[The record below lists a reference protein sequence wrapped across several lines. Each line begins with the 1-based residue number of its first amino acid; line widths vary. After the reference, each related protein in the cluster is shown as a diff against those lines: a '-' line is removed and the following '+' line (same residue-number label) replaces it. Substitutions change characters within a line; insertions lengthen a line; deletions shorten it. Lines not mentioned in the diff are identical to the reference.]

1 MNSRMHI
8 AHGRAWVV
16 AILFLVSTPL
26 HLRAVQPLSLAGKPT
41 QMGRWHDST
50 LTEYRD
56 HLQSLAALVDTC
68 AKARDSKSCD
78 ALQVGLDDH
87 VQLGNG
93 AAAPRRLVRYGWLRV
108 LLSKA
113 QEPDASDAA
122 KTKASAKNSDPA
134 STQPPQP
141 TTTQLLQDAKVR
153 LQEDLAQLNL
163 PPSAQ
168 PSHASERNAL
178 KQVLAGRDF
187 RGLQENSVR
196 QSMLEKFS
204 NWLNHLFANA
214 TRWRSRSA
222 WLGRLIVWGFIAGVC
237 VALLW
242 WLLQMERRW
251 RVRLVPDDRRPAP
264 EAPNARDWQ
273 LWLDDARAAAAAGHW
288 REAIHFVYWAAIS
301 RLESR
306 RLWPADRARTPREYL
321 ALVAADDPR
330 HTGLTALTG
339 SFERTWYG
347 GRAADE
353 TQYRVAEEL
362 AESLIGGGAA
372 GHATGQGGSR

>member
-1 MNSRMHI
+1 VHI
-8 AHGRAWVV
+8 AHWPAWFG
-16 AILFLVSTPL
+16 ALLFLGSTPL
-26 HLRAVQPLSLAGKPT
+26 YLLAVQPLSLAGKPAQT
-41 QMGRWHDST
+41 GRWRDST

-56 HLQSLAALVDTC
+56 HLQSLAVLVDAC
-68 AKARDSKSCD
+68 AKARDLKTCD
-78 ALQVGLDDH
+78 PLQAGLDDR
-87 VQLGNG
+87 VQLGNETG
-93 AAAPRRLVRYGWLRV
+93 APRRLVRYGWLRV

-122 KTKASAKNSDPA
+122 KGKAKNPEQ
-134 STQPPQP
+134 TQPPQP

-163 PPSAQ
+163 PRSAQ
-168 PSHASERNAL
+168 PNHAPERDAL

-251 RVRLVPDDRRPAP
+251 RVRLVPEDRRPAP
-264 EAPNARDWQ
+264 DAPSARDWQ
-273 LWLDDARAAAAAGHW
+273 LWLNDARAAAAAGRW

-353 TQYRVAEEL
+353 TQYRHAEEL
-362 AESLIGGGAA
+362 AEALIGGGSGGTTA
-372 GHATGQGGSR
+372 GQGGAR

>member
-1 MNSRMHI
+1 MHI
-8 AHGRAWVV
+8 AQWPAWFV
-16 AILFLVSTPL
+16 AILFLGSTPL
-26 HLRAVQPLSLAGKPT
+26 DAVQPLSLATKPAQT
-41 QMGRWHDST
+41 GHWHDST
-50 LTEYRD
+50 LEEYRD
-56 HLQSLAALVDTC
+56 HLQSLASLVDAC
-68 AKARDSKSCD
+68 AKARDLKTCD
-78 ALQVGLDDH
+78 PLQAGLDDR
-87 VQLGNG
+87 VQLSKETG
-93 AAAPRRLVRYGWLRV
+93 AQRHLVRYGWLRV

-113 QEPDASDAA
+113 QEPDAPDSA
-122 KTKASAKNSDPA
+122 KTHTPAKSQEPA

-141 TTTQLLQDAKVR
+141 TTTQLLEDAKVR
-153 LQEDLAQLNL
+153 LKEDLAQLNL
-163 PPSAQ
+163 PPTAQ
-168 PSHASERNAL
+168 PNHTPERDAL

-187 RGLQENSVR
+187 RGLQESSVR

-204 NWLNHLFANA
+204 NWLNRLFANA
-214 TRWRSRSA
+214 NRWRSRSA
-222 WLGRLIVWGFIAGVC
+222 WLGRLIVWGFVAGVC

-251 RVRLVPDDRRPAP
+251 RVRLVPEDRRPALDSP
-264 EAPNARDWQ
+264 SARDWQ
-273 LWLDDARAAAAAGHW
+273 LWLNDGRAAAAAGHW

-353 TQYRVAEEL
+353 TQYRHAEEL
-362 AESLIGGGAA
+362 AEALIGGGSGGTAA
-372 GHATGQGGSR
+372 GQGGSQ